1 MVFDRFPIHL
11 TYTVVSVPCSC
22 FLGITSKTDPNISTT
37 NITYDAYARPST
49 VKSPHGATTT
59 YTYTNS
65 PPTTKATLNGRWTKT
80 TTDGLGRTIKV
91 EQADSTDTVFSVVD
105 TEYDSCACSPLGKV
119 KRVSQPYAPGG
130 TVYWTTYTYDAL
142 GRTTRIDLPNGS
154 GFSTYVYAGNMV
166 TVTDPAGKWKK
177 STTDAMGNLVKVT
190 EPNPAGG
197 ADLDTNYSYNTV
209 NKLSQV
215 SMTRGST
222 TQTRTFSYNTYQQ
235 LQSVAHPESGTTS
248 YTYNADGTP
257 NTRIDAN
264 NQKVQ
269 YVYDSYKRVSQIKRY
284 DVSTGA
290 ENVCQRVNFYYDTD
304 PYNTGFLQN
313 GWGRLTA
320 VEYFASPSNTC
331 TTSDQSN
338 GIRFIERYSYTVGGL
353 ITNKRLYTRKTSS
366 WPTSPYTG
374 SVADKYMEA
383 VYTYDNE
390 GKMVSVT
397 YPGYSDTL
405 LVGTKYTYTFDSL
418 AQTN

>member
-1 MVFDRFPIHL
+1 M
-11 TYTVVSVPCSC
+11 
-22 FLGITSKTDPNISTT
+22 
-37 NITYDAYARPST
+37 
-49 VKSPHGATTT
+49 
-59 YTYTNS
+59 
-65 PPTTKATLNGRWTKT
+65 
-80 TTDGLGRTIKV
+80 
-91 EQADSTDTVFSVVD
+91 
-105 TEYDSCACSPLGKV
+105 

-142 GRTTRIDLPNGS
+142 GRTTRIELPNGS

-197 ADLDTNYSYNTV
+197 ADLDTNYSYNAA

-269 YVYDSYKRVSQIKRY
+269 YVYDSYKRVTQIKRY

-304 PYNTGFLQN
+304 PYNTSGFLQN

-397 YPGYSDTL
+397 YPGDSDTS

-418 AQTN
+418 GRPNKLTDNQQSPVDWAKEVLYNPAGQMTQ